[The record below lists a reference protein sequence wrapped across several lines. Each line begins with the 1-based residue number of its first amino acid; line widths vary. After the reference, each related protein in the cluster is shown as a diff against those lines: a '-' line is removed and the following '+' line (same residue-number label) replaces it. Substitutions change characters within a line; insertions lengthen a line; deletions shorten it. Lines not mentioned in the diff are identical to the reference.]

1 MTLDT
6 ARRVLEI
13 EADSVRRQVDNL
25 GAGFLAA
32 VEAIETTKGRL
43 CLTGIG
49 KSGLI
54 AEKIAA
60 TLASTGTPAYFLHA
74 GEASHGDLGMLM
86 PGDVVL
92 ALSYSGETPE
102 VVRLLE
108 FARKREIRTIAMTG
122 VPDSSVGKAADV
134 CLSVAIPREA
144 CPLNLAPTAST
155 TAMLAMGD
163 ALAMS
168 LSTQRGF
175 RPEDF
180 ALLHPAGSL
189 GRRFLKVRDIMRT
202 GDRIPRVRTAAP
214 MTEAIHEMSRKMM
227 GVTAV
232 VEDGDRL
239 VGVISDGDLRRLLEK
254 DPALLS
260 RKAGDC
266 LHANPR
272 TVDPEEFASSA
283 LDRME
288 TAKIT
293 SLFVVDG
300 GGRLTGALHLHDLLS
315 AGIEKN

>member
-1 MTLDT
+1 MSLDA
-6 ARRVLEI
+6 ARKVLEI
-13 EADSVRRQVDNL
+13 EADSVRRQIDNL
-25 GAGFLAA
+25 GPGFLAA
-32 VEAIETTKGRL
+32 IEAIETTRGRL

-92 ALSYSGETPE
+92 ALSYSGDTPE

-108 FARKREIRTIAMTG
+108 FSRKRGIRAIAMTG
-122 VPDSSVGKAADV
+122 TPESPVARAADI
-134 CLSVAIPREA
+134 CISVAIPREA

-180 ALLHPAGSL
+180 ALLHPAGYL
-189 GRRFLKVRDIMRT
+189 GRRFLKVRDLMRT
-202 GDRIPRVRTAAP
+202 GERIPSVAKTAP

-232 VEDGDRL
+232 CGPEGRL
-239 VGVISDGDLRRLLEK
+239 EAVISDGDLRRMLEREPG
-254 DPALLS
+254 DL
-260 RKAGDC
+260 RKTAGDC
-266 LHANPR
+266 GRPGPR
-272 TVDPEEFASSA
+272 TISAEDFASAA
-283 LDRME
+283 LEAMRSHR
-288 TAKIT
+288 IT
-293 SLFVVDG
+293 SLFIVDAE
-300 GGRLTGALHLHDLLS
+300 GRLEGAIHMHDLLS
-315 AGIEKN
+315 AGL

>member
-1 MTLDT
+1 MSLDA

-13 EADSVRRQVDNL
+13 EADSVRRQIDNL
-25 GAGFLAA
+25 GPGFVAA
-32 VEAIETTKGRL
+32 IEAIETTNGRL

-122 VPDSSVGKAADV
+122 RPDSSVAQAADIHV
-134 CLSVAIPREA
+134 SVEIPREA

-189 GRRFLKVRDIMRT
+189 GRRFVKVRDLMRT
-202 GDRIPRVRTAAP
+202 GDRIPQVPAAAP
-214 MTEAIHEMSRKMM
+214 MTQAIHEMSRKMM

-232 VEDGDRL
+232 VEASGRL
-239 VGVISDGDLRRLLEK
+239 CGVISDGDLRRMLER
-254 DPALLS
+254 DPSDLQ
-260 RKAGDC
+260 KTAGDC
-266 LHANPR
+266 CRPGPR
-272 TVDPEEFASSA
+272 TIAADEFASGA
-283 LDRME
+283 LEVMRSNR
-288 TAKIT
+288 IT
-293 SLFVVDG
+293 SLFIVEDG
-300 GGRLTGALHLHDLLS
+300 ERLTGAIHMHDLLS
-315 AGIEKN
+315 AGIG

>member
-13 EADSVRRQVDNL
+13 EADSVRRQVENL
-25 GAGFLAA
+25 GPGFLAA

-122 VPDSSVGKAADV
+122 VPDSSDARAADV

-189 GRRFLKVRDIMRT
+189 GRRFLKVRDVMRT
-202 GDRIPRVRTAAP
+202 GDRIPRVRTGAP

-232 VEDGDRL
+232 VEDGERL
-239 VGVISDGDLRRLLEK
+239 YGVISDGDLRRMLERDASELQK
-254 DPALLS
+254 T
-260 RKAGDC
+260 AGAC
-266 LHANPR
+266 AR
-272 TVDPEEFASSA
+272 TGAKTVGADDFASAA
-283 LDRME
+283 LDTMRSQ
-288 TAKIT
+288 KIT
-293 SLFVVDG
+293 SLFIVED
-300 GGRLTGALHLHDLLS
+300 GRLAGALHMHDLLS
-315 AGIEKN
+315 AGL

>member
-1 MTLDT
+1 MSVDT

-25 GAGFLAA
+25 GPGFLAA
-32 VEAIETTKGRL
+32 LEAIETTRGRL

-108 FARKREIRTIAMTG
+108 FARRREIRTIAMTG
-122 VPDSSVGKAADV
+122 VPDSAVARAAEICV
-134 CLSVAIPREA
+134 SVAIPREA
-144 CPLNLAPTAST
+144 CPLNLTPTAST

-163 ALAMS
+163 AIALS
-168 LSTQRGF
+168 LSAQRGF
-175 RPEDF
+175 RAEDF

-189 GRRFLKVRDIMRT
+189 GRRFLKVRDVMRT
-202 GDRIPRVRTAAP
+202 GERVPRVAVSAP

-227 GVTAV
+227 GVTAI
-232 VEDGDRL
+232 VEDGGGL
-239 VGVISDGDLRRLLEK
+239 YGVISDGDLRRLLER
-254 DPALLS
+254 DPNDL
-260 RKAGDC
+260 RKTAGAC
-266 LHANPR
+266 CRRQPK
-272 TVDPEEFASSA
+272 TVAADEFASTA
-283 LDRME
+283 LDLMRSH
-288 TAKIT
+288 KIT
-293 SLFVVDG
+293 SLFIVEG
-300 GGRLTGALHLHDLLS
+300 GGLVGAIHMHDLLS
-315 AGIEKN
+315 AGL

>member
-25 GAGFLAA
+25 GAGFLGA
-32 VEAIETTKGRL
+32 VEAIETTRGRL

-54 AEKIAA
+54 AQKIAA

-122 VPDSSVGKAADV
+122 VPDSSVARAADV

-189 GRRFLKVRDIMRT
+189 GRRFLKVRDVMRT
-202 GDRIPRVRTAAP
+202 GERIPRVRTAAP
-214 MTEAIHEMSRKMM
+214 MTEALHEMSRKMM

-232 VEDGDRL
+232 VEDGERL
-239 VGVISDGDLRRLLEK
+239 FGVISDGDLRRMLERDANELHK
-254 DPALLS
+254 T
-260 RKAGDC
+260 AGAC
-266 LHANPR
+266 AR
-272 TVDPEEFASSA
+272 TGAKTIGADEFAPAA
-283 LDRME
+283 LDLMRSQ
-288 TAKIT
+288 KIT
-293 SLFVVDG
+293 SLFIVED
-300 GGRLTGALHLHDLLS
+300 GRLTGALHMHDLLS
-315 AGIEKN
+315 AGL

>member
-1 MTLDT
+1 MTLEA

-25 GAGFLAA
+25 GPGFLAA
-32 VEAIETTKGRL
+32 IEAIQTTRGRL

-108 FARKREIRTIAMTG
+108 FARKRDIRTIAMAG
-122 VPDSSVGKAADV
+122 VPESSVARAADIFV
-134 CLSVAIPREA
+134 SVAIPREA

-168 LSTQRGF
+168 LSSQRGF
-175 RPEDF
+175 RAEDF

-189 GRRFLKVRDIMRT
+189 GQRFLKVRDLMRT
-202 GDRIPRVRTAAP
+202 GDRIPQVAATAP
-214 MTEAIHEMSRKMM
+214 MTQAIHEMSRKMM

-232 VEDGDRL
+232 VQADGRL
-239 VGVISDGDLRRLLEK
+239 HGVISDGDLRRLLEK
-254 DPALLS
+254 DPEQL
-260 RKAGDC
+260 RRTAGDC
-266 LHANPR
+266 CRPNPR
-272 TVDPEEFASSA
+272 TIAAEDFASGA
-283 LDRME
+283 LE
-288 TAKIT
+288 TMRSNRIT
-293 SLFVVDG
+293 SLFIVEGDA
-300 GGRLTGALHLHDLLS
+300 RLAGALHMHDLLS
-315 AGIEKN
+315 AGIS

>member
-1 MTLDT
+1 MSFDA

-13 EADSVRRQVDNL
+13 EADSVRHQIDNL
-25 GAGFLAA
+25 GPGFLAA
-32 VEAIETTKGRL
+32 IHAIEETRGRL

-60 TLASTGTPAYFLHA
+60 TLASSGTPAYFLHA

-108 FARKREIRTIAMTG
+108 FARRREIRTIAMTG
-122 VPDSSVGKAADV
+122 APDSSVARAAEI
-134 CLSVAIPREA
+134 LISVAIPQEA

-168 LSTQRGF
+168 LSSQRGF
-175 RPEDF
+175 RAEDF
-180 ALLHPAGSL
+180 AELHPAGSL
-189 GRRFLKVRDIMRT
+189 GRRFLKVRDLMRA
-202 GDRIPRVRTAAP
+202 GDRIPSVSAAAP
-214 MTEAIHEMSRKMM
+214 MTEALHEMSRKMM
-227 GVTAV
+227 GITAV
-232 VEDGDRL
+232 VDSGRL
-239 VGVISDGDLRRLLEK
+239 RGVISDGDLRRLLEK
-254 DPALLS
+254 DPAGLA
-260 RKAGDC
+260 RTAGEC
-266 LHANPR
+266 CRPNPR
-272 TVDPEEFASSA
+272 TISAEEFASGA
-283 LDRME
+283 LEAMR
-288 TAKIT
+288 THRIT

-300 GGRLTGALHLHDLLS
+300 EGALSGALHMHDLLS
-315 AGIEKN
+315 AGIR

>member
-1 MTLDT
+1 MTLET

-13 EADSVRRQVDNL
+13 EADSVRRQIENL
-25 GAGFLAA
+25 GPGFLAA
-32 VEAIETTKGRL
+32 IEAIESTRGRL

-60 TLASTGTPAYFLHA
+60 TLASSGTPAYFLHA

-108 FARKREIRTIAMTG
+108 FARSRGIRTIAMTG
-122 VPDSSVGKAADV
+122 EAGSAVARAADIL
-134 CLSVAIPREA
+134 LSVAIPREA

-168 LSTQRGF
+168 ISSQRGF

-189 GRRFLKVRDIMRT
+189 GRRFLKVRDLMRT
-202 GDRIPRVRTAAP
+202 GERIPRVDASAP

-227 GVTAV
+227 GITAV
-232 VEDGDRL
+232 VDARGRL
-239 VGVISDGDLRRLLEK
+239 RGVISDGDLRRLLEK
-254 DPALLS
+254 DPAEL
-260 RKAGDC
+260 RRTAGEC
-266 LHANPR
+266 CRENPR
-272 TVDPEEFASSA
+272 TVPADEFASGA
-283 LDRME
+283 LERMRSHR
-288 TAKIT
+288 IT
-293 SLFVVDG
+293 SLFILDG
-300 GGRLTGALHLHDLLS
+300 GGGLDGALHMHDLLS
-315 AGIEKN
+315 AGLA

>member
-25 GAGFLAA
+25 GPGFLAA
-32 VEAIETTKGRL
+32 LEAIETTKGRL

-54 AEKIAA
+54 AEKIAG

-74 GEASHGDLGMLM
+74 GEASHGNLGMLM

-108 FARKREIRTIAMTG
+108 FASKRQIRTIAMTG
-122 VPDSSVGKAADV
+122 APDSSVGRAADV

-144 CPLNLAPTAST
+144 CPLDLAPTAST

-163 ALAMS
+163 ALALS
-168 LSTQRGF
+168 LSSQRGF

-189 GRRFLKVRDIMRT
+189 GRRFLKVRDVMRT
-202 GDRIPRVRTAAP
+202 GERIPRVRTAAP

-239 VGVISDGDLRRLLEK
+239 VGVISDGDLRRMLERDANELQK
-254 DPALLS
+254 T
-260 RKAGDC
+260 AGAC
-266 LHANPR
+266 CRPGAK
-272 TVDPEEFASSA
+272 TVLADEFASAA
-283 LDRME
+283 LDLMRSN
-288 TAKIT
+288 KIT
-293 SLFVVDG
+293 SLFIVDAG
-300 GGRLTGALHLHDLLS
+300 QRLAGALHMHGLL
-315 AGIEKN
+315 AVGL